1 MSMGFD
7 ANRRSSTDRGAMLS
21 PRALED
27 MRITKG
33 DSRDATPR
41 EERLT
46 FARNEE
52 VKFND

>member
-1 MSMGFD
+1 
-7 ANRRSSTDRGAMLS
+7 MLS